1 MRVVSCDTNQGLATV
16 RNIGLS
22 AARGEYVAFTD
33 GDDWA
38 DTRMCELTYQRA
50 REDAADVVIG
60 DATVFYEDSKTFGQ
74 FFDQHLRKGLRPEAR
89 TAPFDLGSEP
99 RVMLLEPVA
108 WTKIYKRSFL
118 EQHALRFADGMNS
131 YEDMVFHFSVLLKAQ
146 RISLQA
152 EPLHFYRQNR
162 PGQISGRR
170 SRKIF
175 EVFAVFDRIHANL
188 AAWNVPADIW
198 ALLVKVELRQF
209 DWLMRDRVP
218 SRDKREFFTLV
229 AAQLRKIPEA
239 GLQAFRRQADRDEL
253 VRLLCMRRNWLR
265 AYEQLRPSRRLLR
278 AALYALAHPRH
289 RELVVPAY
297 RRGLRAVRR
306 RVVSPWRSLAKRL
319 LEWSTL
325 ERRLQALDQSI
336 TRVARLSDVPPDA
349 KEPFVEVCRIHGQTL
364 LLSRSAASGLSNAV
378 RRIEHD
384 VYLSQTAAFRAGDTV
399 VDVGAHVGVF
409 SLYLA
414 KKYPFIRVYAIEPDP
429 TNYACLRRNIE
440 LNGVTN
446 VIAID
451 KAVSGD
457 AHKRR
462 LYVDASSSAWAT
474 IDAEAARSRRLLR
487 TVDVETI
494 TLNGLFDEYDIRHCR
509 LLKITAP
516 GGIRESLSAFS
527 RDACVDLLCGEVD
540 LGDCSRAQLEMLSW
554 RIARQHFWRI
564 AQPPATPRAA
574 SCIQRMPS
582 EIERSPRRIS

>member
-1 MRVVSCDTNQGLATV
+1 
-16 RNIGLS
+16 
-22 AARGEYVAFTD
+22 
-33 GDDWA
+33 
-38 DTRMCELTYQRA
+38 
-50 REDAADVVIG
+50 
-60 DATVFYEDSKTFGQ
+60 
-74 FFDQHLRKGLRPEAR
+74 
-89 TAPFDLGSEP
+89 
-99 RVMLLEPVA
+99 
-108 WTKIYKRSFL
+108 
-118 EQHALRFADGMNS
+118 
-131 YEDMVFHFSVLLKAQ
+131 
-146 RISLQA
+146 
-152 EPLHFYRQNR
+152 
-162 PGQISGRR
+162 
-170 SRKIF
+170 
-175 EVFAVFDRIHANL
+175 
-188 AAWNVPADIW
+188 
-198 ALLVKVELRQF
+198 
-209 DWLMRDRVP
+209 
-218 SRDKREFFTLV
+218 
-229 AAQLRKIPEA
+229 
-239 GLQAFRRQADRDEL
+239 
-253 VRLLCMRRNWLR
+253 
-265 AYEQLRPSRRLLR
+265 
-278 AALYALAHPRH
+278 
-289 RELVVPAY
+289 
-297 RRGLRAVRR
+297 
-306 RVVSPWRSLAKRL
+306 
-319 LEWSTL
+319 
-325 ERRLQALDQSI
+325 
-336 TRVARLSDVPPDA
+336 
-349 KEPFVEVCRIHGQTL
+349 
-364 LLSRSAASGLSNAV
+364 
-378 RRIEHD
+378 